1 MYRRPVVSIADHIQA
16 PESDLDA
23 IASAALDYLEGYVL
37 ADSERHARAYHPEAI
52 KRRYTEDEDGVFS
65 MINLSPRVMSDYAA
79 TQTPS
84 DEADRAEI
92 FIDDVSQDIASV
104 RVHSP
109 RWVDFLHIVKARGEW
124 KLLHVTW
131 HSRQTQS

>member
-1 MYRRPVVSIADHIQA
+1 MISIADHIQA
-16 PESDLDA
+16 SDSDLEA
-23 IASAALDYLEGYVL
+23 IIAAARDYLEGYVTG
-37 ADSERHARAYHPEAI
+37 DGERHARAYHPEAI
-52 KRRYTEDEDGVFS
+52 KRRYTEDEDGLFS

-79 TQTPS
+79 TQDAS
-84 DEADRAEI
+84 DEADRADM

-104 RVHSP
+104 RVYSP

-131 HSRQTQS
+131 HSRT